1 MPFGSFSSALRRRAL
16 PLASLAAASSAWAL
30 GGSSSCDPI
39 KEEGAAAQD
48 TLGRWQTSWERPVQ
62 GWHRAGPNERL
73 IQNYKAWV
81 EGLPG
86 IVTDRRTLVP
96 LCGATI
102 DMFLLR
108 ALGHEVVGVEGIPKA
123 IAKFRDEFMPAMA
136 PATVNGVT
144 VHREPAERDEGG
156 EGGAE
161 GSEGG
166 RSSNT
171 SSSSADTSTDASTA
185 TATDESGPA
194 PLGGGAY
201 AVSIVEGDLF
211 EVTNPNVMGTF
222 DTVWDRGSMVAIQPA
237 LRQRYA
243 KAIGDVLNPGG
254 RVLLVALDYDQV
266 RSKHE
271 NTRCTVV
278 RL

>member
-1 MPFGSFSSALRRRAL
+1 MPFGSFTSALRHRAL
-16 PLASLAAASSAWAL
+16 PLASLAAATSAWAL
-30 GGSSSCDPI
+30 GGSSSSSSSSSCDPI
-39 KEEGAAAQD
+39 MEEGAAAQD

-62 GWHRAGPNERL
+62 GWHRAGPNEQL

-81 EGLPG
+81 DGLPG

-144 VHREPAERDEGG
+144 VHREPAEREEGG
-156 EGGAE
+156 DRGAE

-166 RSSNT
+166 SSSTT
-171 SSSSADTSTDASTA
+171 SSSSADTT
-185 TATDESGPA
+185 TDESGPA

-211 EVTNPNVMGTF
+211 EVTKPKVMGTF
-222 DTVWDRGSMVAIQPA
+222 DTVWDRASMVAIQPA

-243 KAIGDVLNPGG
+243 QAIGDVLEPGG

-266 RSKHE
+266 RSQ
-271 NTRCTVV
+271 NRNP